1 MRATILIWALV
12 IITFIVI
19 SRVCNSE
26 DDRSSQYNNA
36 KRPYIAGAP

>member
-1 MRATILIWALV
+1 MRATILIWTIV
-12 IITFIVI
+12 ILTFIVL

-26 DDRSSQYNNA
+26 DDRSSHYDNA